1 MPDIND
7 QVLCI
12 FLPIGL
18 EAGFIIGGFY
28 SKNVKPPASTEDERA
43 VAFKDGTRISYDR
56 ESHRLQI
63 DIPEDSGEVV
73 INAAGSATAPSP
85 KIDLGEANDLQ
96 PSVLGDNKA
105 AAMQELITQIN
116 ASQVIGNLGAPSSAI
131 QAVNPVV
138 VIDLL
143 KNGNV
148 YSEKNRN
155 Q

>member
-1 MPDIND
+1 AI
-7 QVLCI
+7 
-12 FLPIGL
+12 
-18 EAGFIIGGFY
+18 EY
-28 SKNVKPPASTEDERA
+28 
-43 VAFKDGTRISYDR
+43 KDGTRISYDR

-73 INAAGSATAPSP
+73 INCAGSVTVNGP
-85 KIDLGEANDLQ
+85 KIELGEASDLQ
-96 PSVLGDNKA
+96 PSVLGDNMA
-105 AAMQELITQIN
+105 AAMKELIAQIN

-148 YSEKNRN
+148 YSEKNRI